1 MLEWNGHPLTGKSQ
15 EEIDRIMSYSNGEI
29 ELVIRAKYGCD
40 KKLLFILHISATTL
54 LNYLMKCYILQL
66 NSNYLM

>member
-40 KKLLFILHISATTL
+40 KKHISPK
-54 LNYLMKCYILQL
+54 YFYHD
-66 NSNYLM
+66 YF